1 MSKILKIKIDDSV
14 EFPVRS
20 KILTIGERDATLYA
34 WVVADGDETMTATRE
49 FLIVGTGREF
59 NRTGW
64 DYISTVAD
72 ARGTWHVFTRWAEE
86 QR

>member
-20 KILTIGERDATLYA
+20 KILTIDERDSTLYA
-34 WVVADGDETMTATRE
+34 WVICDGDETITATRE
-49 FLIVGTGREF
+49 FLIIGSGREF

-64 DYISTVAD
+64 EYISTVHD
-72 ARGTWHVFTRWAEE
+72 NLGTWHVFTRWSDVE
-86 QR
+86 